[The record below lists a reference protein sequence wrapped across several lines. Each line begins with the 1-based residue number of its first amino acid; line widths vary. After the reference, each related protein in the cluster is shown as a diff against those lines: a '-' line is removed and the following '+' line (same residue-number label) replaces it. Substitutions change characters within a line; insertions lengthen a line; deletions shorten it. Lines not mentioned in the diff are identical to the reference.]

1 MTRVL
6 GWTVDQVQ
14 AFLVGVREDIT
25 NRKIHVYSK
34 LYFVY
39 GRKDEAEE
47 NV

>member
-6 GWTVDQVQ
+6 GWTVEQVQ
-14 AFLVGVREDIT
+14 VLLAGVREDII
-25 NRKIHVYSK
+25 NRKNHIYSK